1 MNGKGRRVSWEGQE
15 AEQEEGWERLGRSE
29 PNDDAQQ
36 RLGSESDTRNQ
47 RGEEGLRSRRDMC
60 EGGRAH
66 RSVQFNAREG
76 KGEVW
81 KKARAGVYAIECARG
96 SESQKELR
104 RIKGWRWW
112 SIVATVQGRVY
123 AVSKGLGSRGRRRKG
138 TVTWGGEQT
147 RMQGVIQDW
156 GNPPSV
162 GITLESESEH
172 TDEFAGASA
181 SRLVGVSARM
191 CELVCAR
198 ARELACGGAC
208 TCACA
213 GANAC
218 AGVCACAGRWRGV
231 WVCKKM
237 GMGQFAGV
245 SRSTLEGN
253 KGMWSTSLGP
263 KGCRSK
269 TNPGGIPFE
278 GMCTDAHEW
287 VTTSV
292 YMCASVRVRKCVSE
306 CRGKWVGV
314 CASASVWV
322 GMYEWVRGWVFLS
335 GCEAGDLGGGL
346 IVIAVRAGTRGRG
359 GVWVLRYRTRLS
371 TGHVRLDFRIW
382 IRHRQSRW
390 QSLWGI
396 VSVQQLLQALQ
407 DGGGYAGFFERVVCV
422 RAGEFASAR
431 TCASAGVSAGVDAC
445 VGACRCAGVW
455 RGRCTCEKMESV
467 ECMGVSRCNW
477 RGMDGCERMQLEGNL
492 CVTEQNSPFR
502 IATKGHSSDLN
513 PTAYE
518 HGRSQRQLVLQLRVR
533 HGLTGYKACGTA
545 RISPF
550 RTTTK
555 GHSLNLNLTAYKRWH
570 SQQQLMVESW
580 PLRGNVAVQQ
590 RLQGLQDGGGYAFF
604 GERVVCVRA
613 GDFSSAGACAS
624 AGVGEWRFALKRC
637 CSKSSSE
644 GFGGCA
650 ARQGVWHYSHGFPR
664 AGTGFST
671 VSVGSLTHYH
681 FPKCD
686 FCGWIRHWVTDCR
699 VGVTE
704 QHSSPRTATKG
715 LSFNLNLTAY
725 EHGRSR
731 QHLVLQSR
739 PLRAEVSVQ
748 QLLQGPPDGGGYAKF
763 SEEAD
768 VQTCEKGLK
777 RTSDRCAGGTEQLG
791 ADAEEE
797 VEWRGQIFVSRG
809 NFTDGIT
816 PRTVCVQVASTDTM
830 EKVLTE
836 IFPHLPHVKGMWGGK
851 LLKEN
856 WTLAES
862 GIGTESTI
870 VAVYH
875 GLKGGMEKGWALQ
888 QREVEAGEQETNARR
903 GGGRQPQ
910 TRSEN

>member
-76 KGEVW
+76 KGEVR

-245 SRSTLEGN
+245 SRSTL
-253 KGMWSTSLGP
+253 GMWSTSLGP

-292 YMCASVRVRKCVSE
+292 YMCASVRVRKCVPE
-306 CRGKWVGV
+306 CGGKWVGV
-314 CASASVWV
+314 GARASVWV
-322 GMYEWVRGWVFLS
+322 EIHEWVRGWVFRS
-335 GCEAGDLGGGL
+335 GCEAGDFGGGL
-346 IVIAVRAGTRGRG
+346 IVLAVRAGTRGCGCVCKCGCVWRG
-359 GVWVLRYRTRLS
+359 RSACGRMGTVEYTERGKCYGYGVLRYRTRLS
-371 TGHVRLDFRIW
+371 TGLFRLEFRIW
-382 IRHRQSRW
+382 IRHRQLRW
-390 QSLWGI
+390 QSWSLWGI

-407 DGGGYAGFFERVVCV
+407 DGGGYAGFLDRVVCV

-604 GERVVCVRA
+604 GEKVVCVRA
-613 GDFSSAGACAS
+613 GDFASACACAS

-650 ARQGVWHYSHGFPR
+650 ARQGVWHYSHGP
-664 AGTGFST
+664 GFRELGPDSRLLALDHLLIIISQSAT
-671 VSVGSLTHYH
+671 FVVG
-681 FPKCD
+681 F
-686 FCGWIRHWVTDCR
+686 
-699 VGVTE
+699 
-704 QHSSPRTATKG
+704 
-715 LSFNLNLTAY
+715 
-725 EHGRSR
+725 
-731 QHLVLQSR
+731 
-739 PLRAEVSVQ
+739 
-748 QLLQGPPDGGGYAKF
+748 
-763 SEEAD
+763 
-768 VQTCEKGLK
+768 
-777 RTSDRCAGGTEQLG
+777 
-791 ADAEEE
+791 
-797 VEWRGQIFVSRG
+797 
-809 NFTDGIT
+809 
-816 PRTVCVQVASTDTM
+816 
-830 EKVLTE
+830 
-836 IFPHLPHVKGMWGGK
+836 
-851 LLKEN
+851 
-856 WTLAES
+856 
-862 GIGTESTI
+862 GIG
-870 VAVYH
+870 
-875 GLKGGMEKGWALQ
+875 
-888 QREVEAGEQETNARR
+888 
-903 GGGRQPQ
+903 
-910 TRSEN
+910 